1 MERKNNKK
9 EKGREHKTTYS
20 LKYDFS
26 SKIACGHCNSTYVR
40 RQGTKRKD
48 GTAPIYWK
56 CFQQVDEKRYCEKSK
71 FIRDDVLKDM
81 FVELYN
87 LIVINKHQT
96 KEKLLEAIKSTL
108 KEDNYQK
115 DIDKLSVDLDKLNN
129 KLSKLVDMKLDG
141 IIDKDTYIKKENE
154 IKAQINELEEKI
166 SNLQNQK
173 NTNNNIAKKIKEIEK
188 IVNAPASLKEFDKEV
203 FDSIVERIVIGED
216 GTDEQVIRFILKTG
230 VEYKCKENSRIDTS
244 VSFGSYKRCSKII

>member
-96 KEKLLEAIKSTL
+96 KEKDNDEHIGRCGKS
-108 KEDNYQK
+108 NG
-115 DIDKLSVDLDKLNN
+115 LDKRQHTGRARL
-129 KLSKLVDMKLDG
+129 LG
-141 IIDKDTYIKKENE
+141 RG
-154 IKAQINELEEKI
+154 ARRC
-166 SNLQNQK
+166 
-173 NTNNNIAKKIKEIEK
+173 ACRH
-188 IVNAPASLKEFDKEV
+188 EV
-203 FDSIVERIVIGED
+203 G
-216 GTDEQVIRFILKTG
+216 
-230 VEYKCKENSRIDTS
+230 
-244 VSFGSYKRCSKII
+244 